1 MIQKHLGSAEVFF
14 LWTLKKCKLNSST
27 KAISDVHFAKGIE
40 ALINLSDDAPA
51 ALLDDKDMVADL
63 FRRAGATD
71 LVFLIDGFMELSP
84 FSVSAGGRSKVIQ
97 MNKFMK
103 FFADDVE
110 GSFEAELPNAVK
122 VVAQHRLP
130 FTALLT
136 TYATATISNRT
147 TAGPTSSQLQ
157 RRQESH
163 NGSLT
168 SFVFLRQA
176 SYASGCSPCKSNLR
190 RHCTCSDLTLVV

>member
-1 MIQKHLGSAEVFF
+1 MLFNHRIPCQDVPPSALPALKRVIQKHLGSAEVFF

-51 ALLDDKDMVADL
+51 ALLDDEDMVADL

-71 LVFLIDGFMELSP
+71 VVVFLIDGFVELSP
-84 FSVSAGGRSKVIQ
+84 FSVSAGGRSKIIQ

-103 FFADDVE
+103 FFADDAE
-110 GSFEAELPNAVK
+110 GPFEAELPNAVK

-130 FTALLT
+130 FTTLLT
-136 TYATATISNRT
+136 KASRNGKEVSAEVFQSVLAQQFPMMLTENEWVGLMTIADT
-147 TAGPTSSQLQ
+147 HG
-157 RRQESH
+157 
-163 NGSLT
+163 
-168 SFVFLRQA
+168 
-176 SYASGCSPCKSNLR
+176 
-190 RHCTCSDLTLVV
+190 

>member
-1 MIQKHLGSAEVFF
+1 MLFNHRILCQDVPPSALPALSRVIQKHLGSAEVFF

-71 LVFLIDGFMELSP
+71 VVFLIDRFMELSP

-122 VVAQHRLP
+122 VVARHRLP
-130 FTALLT
+130 FTTLLT
-136 TYATATISNRT
+136 KASRNGKEVSAEVFQSVLAQQFPMMLTENEWVGLMTIADT
-147 TAGPTSSQLQ
+147 HG
-157 RRQESH
+157 
-163 NGSLT
+163 
-168 SFVFLRQA
+168 
-176 SYASGCSPCKSNLR
+176 
-190 RHCTCSDLTLVV
+190 

>member
-1 MIQKHLGSAEVFF
+1 M
-14 LWTLKKCKLNSST
+14 KKCKLNSST

-71 LVFLIDGFMELSP
+71 VVFLIDGFMELSP

-130 FTALLT
+130 FTTLLT
-136 TYATATISNRT
+136 KASRNGKEVSAEVFQSVLAQQFPMMLTENEWVGLMTIADT
-147 TAGPTSSQLQ
+147 HG
-157 RRQESH
+157 
-163 NGSLT
+163 
-168 SFVFLRQA
+168 
-176 SYASGCSPCKSNLR
+176 
-190 RHCTCSDLTLVV
+190 